1 MNSFSR
7 QGLIAFLAAAVTT
20 TSVAKRP
27 SECDGQYPLMLCLEL
42 CDFPGN
48 FPIEPRGNSSRVPQ
62 FTGGYQFWIDGN
74 KNETLHASN
83 PRGLIEM

>member
-1 MNSFSR
+1 MLL
-7 QGLIAFLAAAVTT
+7 LIILAAVVISGAILC
-20 TSVAKRP
+20 RP
-27 SECDGQYPLMLCLEL
+27 SAQALMLCLEL

-48 FPIEPRGNSSRVPQ
+48 FPIAIEPRGNSSRSRVPQ

-83 PRGLIEM
+83 PRGLIEI